1 MTATLSQPLRQFQL
15 LARDIKLSHSIFALP
30 FALLGMFLAAG
41 WALRFPRWGEAGLI
55 LWCMFFART
64 YAMAA
69 NRWADRKLDKLNP
82 RTASRAIP
90 SGRLGAGFVLAMIVL
105 CAIAFIAGAAG
116 FVFYMNPWPVVLSP
130 FVLAW
135 LAFYSYA
142 KRFTS
147 WCHVILGIA
156 LAISPLAAAIAIEP
170 GYLKL
175 PAIHLLVL
183 MVATWVAGF
192 DIIYALQDVEVD
204 RELGLF
210 SLPSRL
216 GTGAALWI
224 SRLLHV
230 ASLGALIA
238 LVLIEQ
244 QLSFFFTLG
253 VAITACLLLTE
264 HALVWGSKT
273 GRINMAFFT
282 VNGIISLL
290 LGLLG
295 AVDIWRAM

>member
-1 MTATLSQPLRQFQL
+1 MTALLSKLQL

-41 WALRFPRWGEAGLI
+41 WAFRFPYWGEGVLI
-55 LWCMFFART
+55 VVCMVLART
-64 YAMAA
+64 YAMAV
-69 NRWADRKLDKLNP
+69 NRWADRKLDVHNP
-82 RTASRAIP
+82 RTVGRAIP
-90 SGRLGAGFVLAMIVL
+90 SGKLGAGFVFGIIVL
-105 CAIAFIAGAAG
+105 CAIAFIVAAAG
-116 FVFYMNPWPVVLSP
+116 FVYYMNPWPLVLSP

-156 LAISPLAAAIAIEP
+156 LAISPLAAAIAVEP
-170 GYLKL
+170 GYLQQ
-175 PAIHLLVL
+175 PAIYLLVV
-183 MVATWVAGF
+183 MVACWVAGF

-204 RELGLF
+204 RALGLH
-210 SLPSRL
+210 SMPSRM
-216 GTGAALWI
+216 GTSRALWV

-230 ASLGALIA
+230 IA
-238 LVLIEQ
+238 LTSLVALVIVER
-244 QLSFFFTLG
+244 QLGFFFAIG
-253 VAITACLLLTE
+253 VMITACLLLVE

-273 GRINMAFFT
+273 GQINMAFFT

-290 LGLLG
+290 LGVLG
-295 AVDIWRAM
+295 VMDIWRAM